1 MTIIEV
7 TENKVEDMSECI
19 EKILKYGEKL
29 MTCLEQLKESCID
42 KKEDNKV
49 EYSRYH

>member
-7 TENKVEDMSECI
+7 TENKVQDMSECI
-19 EKILKYGEKL
+19 EKILKYGGKL
-29 MTCLEQLKESCID
+29 MAYLEQLKESYED